1 MTNRDAAIK
10 VIKRLRK
17 EGCQG
22 LLAGGCVRDMLL
34 KRTAKDYD
42 VATDAHPSDVI
53 KLFRRTIKIG
63 AKFGVVMVCIGS
75 QQVEVA
81 TFRTETGYADGRRP
95 DKVEFTDAKADAAR
109 RDFTI
114 NGMFYDPVEK
124 QVIDFVNGQADLK
137 KRIIRTIGT
146 AHKRFGEDY
155 LRMLRAVRFA
165 AQLDFEIER
174 HTWSAICKHAGRI
187 SKISAER
194 VAMELEAILTNPNR
208 YKGANLLLK
217 SGLADTIFR
226 NFLEEDIIFGIN
238 VLQKLRK
245 KVGFPL
251 ALAAFFADCKTDL
264 ALKKARALRLSN
276 AQIKHLRFLLQNRS
290 RLLNVDMSLA
300 QLKTILAS
308 PFFRDLYELQRAIQ
322 KAQHLPVTALT
333 TIKKRAAALKGKD
346 LQPKPLLNGHELIA
360 LGAQPGP
367 MVGLLAEEMY
377 IAQLAEQ
384 LITPEQAKRWAK
396 KWLAGHRRLRQ

>member
-1 MTNRDAAIK
+1 
-10 VIKRLRK
+10 
-17 EGCQG
+17 
-22 LLAGGCVRDMLL
+22 
-34 KRTAKDYD
+34 
-42 VATDAHPSDVI
+42 
-53 KLFRRTIKIG
+53 
-63 AKFGVVMVCIGS
+63 
-75 QQVEVA
+75 
-81 TFRTETGYADGRRP
+81 
-95 DKVEFTDAKADAAR
+95 
-109 RDFTI
+109 
-114 NGMFYDPVEK
+114 
-124 QVIDFVNGQADLK
+124 
-137 KRIIRTIGT
+137 
-146 AHKRFGEDY
+146 
-155 LRMLRAVRFA
+155 
-165 AQLDFEIER
+165 
-174 HTWSAICKHAGRI
+174 
-187 SKISAER
+187 
-194 VAMELEAILTNPNR
+194 MELEAILTNPNR

-251 ALAAFFADCKTDL
+251 ALAAFFADCKTDF
-264 ALKKARALRLSN
+264 ALKNARALKLSN
-276 AQIKHLRFLLQNRS
+276 AQIKHLRFLLQNRNG
-290 RLLNVDMSLA
+290 LLNADISLA
-300 QLKTILAS
+300 KLKTILAS
-308 PFFRDLYELQRAIQ
+308 PFFHDLYELQRAIQ
-322 KAQHLPVTALT
+322 KAQHLPVTAIM